1 MTTEV
6 ECSFSVATYDKAET
20 LDVMAGLDFS
30 PVYLTVQQ
38 GEGVV

>member
-1 MTTEV
+1 MTTD
-6 ECSFSVATYDKAET
+6 SVHLIATYDKAET

-30 PVYLTVQQ
+30 PVGLTIQQ